1 MRVPLT
7 GAVRDMLRARAID
20 AAGRVSMA
28 VAVVLC
34 VALAAMFFVLAG
46 LVGLAQ
52 VIGFPWAALVFA
64 ALFAVM
70 ALALWMVGRVLASRR
85 SARIAVTQTRATADL
100 ALAAVLVRSARPA
113 LPLVAFL
120 AAFALA
126 RRR

>member
-1 MRVPLT
+1 MV
-7 GAVRDMLRARAID
+7 RARAID

-52 VIGFPWAALVFA
+52 VIGFPLAALVFA

-70 ALALWMVGRVLASRR
+70 ALALWMIGRVLASRR
-85 SARIAVTQTRATADL
+85 SARIAITQTRATADL